1 MPPLEF
7 APADRYS
14 LDQLSRLL
22 TRAYTGYAIPI
33 DVDATGLQAMI
44 AAYDIDLAA
53 SRVGVHKGELAAIAL
68 LGVRE
73 RRGWLAGMGVAPEM
87 RGERAG
93 LAVTQAVL
101 KSGRRMRLKSID
113 LEVLTDNL
121 PAIRIYESLGFKRR
135 RTLDVWLRDSD
146 ATFPM
151 PPGHDV
157 GPLDV
162 PACLAVFDDL
172 RVSAPPWQRDLPV
185 LKRAAPS
192 MRALGTAESG
202 RVTAYVL
209 YRMEGRRVNVL
220 DAAAAPGQ
228 RTQKVE
234 ALLRALIRERAG
246 NPLRFVNLPQDDPAS
261 EAMRRVGAEVERQQH
276 EMTLDL

>member
-1 MPPLEF
+1 MPQLDF
-7 APADRYS
+7 VPADRFS

-22 TRAYTGYAIPI
+22 TRAYTGYAVPI
-33 DVDATGLQAMI
+33 DVDAIGLEAMI
-44 AAYDIDLAA
+44 AAYDIDLAG
-53 SRVGVHKGELAAIAL
+53 SRVGVRGGEPVAIAL

-73 RRGWLAGMGVAPEM
+73 RRGWIGGMGVAPEM

-93 LAVTQAVL
+93 LAVTRAVIG
-101 KSGRRMRLKSID
+101 SARRMRLKSID

-135 RTLDVWLRDSD
+135 RTLDVWLRDSS

-151 PPGHDV
+151 PPGHEV

-172 RVSAPPWQRDLPV
+172 HVIAPPWQRDLPV
-185 LKRAAPS
+185 LKRAVS
-192 MRALGTAESG
+192 SLHALGTTDGG
-202 RVTAYVL
+202 RVTSYLL
-209 YRMEGRRVNVL
+209 YRMDGPRVNIL
-220 DAAAAPGQ
+220 DAAAAPRQ
-228 RTQKVE
+228 RTQAIE

-246 NPLRFVNLPQDDPAS
+246 SLVRFVNLPQDDPAS
-261 EAMRRVGAEVERQQH
+261 EAMHRVGAEVERQQH

>member
-7 APADRYS
+7 VPADRYT

-22 TRAYTGYAIPI
+22 TRAYTGYTIPI
-33 DVDATGLQAMI
+33 DVDAKGLEAMI
-44 AAYDIDLAA
+44 AACDVNLAG
-53 SRVGVHKGELAAIAL
+53 SRVGVQGGEPVAIAL

-73 RRGWLAGMGVAPEM
+73 RRGWIGGMGVAPEM
-87 RGERAG
+87 RGERVG
-93 LAVTQAVL
+93 LAVTQAIL

-121 PAIRIYESLGFKRR
+121 PAMRIYESLGFQRR
-135 RTLDVWLRDSD
+135 RTLDIWLRDSD

-157 GPLDV
+157 GPVDV
-162 PACLAVFDDL
+162 PACLAVFDDWH
-172 RVSAPPWQRDLPV
+172 VSAPPWQRDVPV
-185 LKRAAPS
+185 LKRMAPS
-192 MRALGTAESG
+192 LSALGTVESG

-228 RTQKVE
+228 RTQKIE
-234 ALLRALIRERAG
+234 APLRALIRARAG

-261 EAMRRVGAEVERQQH
+261 EAMHRVGAEVERQQH